1 VNGFWQD
8 VRYAY
13 RMLIKNPGFT
23 AVVVIAMG
31 LGIGANTMIFSV
43 LNAILLR
50 DLPIEHSERLV
61 AIEARTP
68 REGAGA
74 EFSFPDLSDLRQRSR
89 TLESVSGFYTGLAL
103 VTLGRDAERLQD
115 AVISPGLFHT
125 LGLRPMMGREFLPE
139 EEQEGKQYASVIISH
154 RIWSQRLGSDPK
166 AVGRTLKING
176 RVRTVVG
183 VMPPGIRFP
192 ETADFWLP
200 LAYLPADMA
209 RHERFLDVIGRLRPG
224 ATVDQAR
231 AELGTLARSLLHD
244 HPESN
249 RGVTFLAEPYRE
261 YLAKEIRPPMIMLMS
276 AVVFVLLIAC
286 ANVANLM
293 LARATVRQREMGLRA
308 ALGAGRGRLARQ
320 LLTES
325 VMVALAGGA
334 LGVLIAY
341 WSNDIVM
348 ASIPIELAWWM
359 KFGIDGGALLF
370 TAAVAVAS
378 GLLFGLAPVFQV
390 TDQSLYESL
399 KDGGSQ
405 VSAGRA
411 HHRMRN
417 GLVVTEIALSLVL
430 LAGAGLMIRSFLRM
444 QEIRGGL
451 DPQGVITGRVTLP
464 VAVYP
469 EDGDRRRFFA
479 ELLPEIA
486 SLPGVVSASV
496 TGQLPYGNSSSTRP
510 IMVEGHE
517 QDREEQMPWA
527 NYSPVSP
534 GFFATLRI
542 PRRLGRD
549 FVAED
554 RAGSPPVAIVNES
567 AARLLWPGQDPLGRR
582 LRFGARD
589 TSAWRTVI
597 GVVADVRQLAR
608 RDRVSAQVYVAHAQ
622 DPVQS
627 MTLVVR
633 ARGNPA
639 ALTDPLRRLVRAR
652 DADLPLYD
660 LRTMPE
666 AVYLAVWEPR
676 LYALLMA
683 FFALIALVIAAVGIY
698 GVMAY
703 SVAHRTQEIGI
714 RMAMG
719 AAQGT
724 VVRMVVVQG
733 MRLTALGL
741 GIGLAVAFVITRLMA
756 SLLFGV
762 SAGDPPT
769 FLGVAVIL
777 AGSALLACWLPARRA
792 TRIDPMVA
800 LRSE

>member
-1 VNGFWQD
+1 
-8 VRYAY
+8 
-13 RMLIKNPGFT
+13 
-23 AVVVIAMG
+23 
-31 LGIGANTMIFSV
+31 
-43 LNAILLR
+43 
-50 DLPIEHSERLV
+50 
-61 AIEARTP
+61 
-68 REGAGA
+68 
-74 EFSFPDLSDLRQRSR
+74 
-89 TLESVSGFYTGLAL
+89 
-103 VTLGRDAERLQD
+103 
-115 AVISPGLFHT
+115 
-125 LGLRPMMGREFLPE
+125 
-139 EEQEGKQYASVIISH
+139 
-154 RIWSQRLGSDPK
+154 
-166 AVGRTLKING
+166 
-176 RVRTVVG
+176 
-183 VMPPGIRFP
+183 
-192 ETADFWLP
+192 
-200 LAYLPADMA
+200 
-209 RHERFLDVIGRLRPG
+209 
-224 ATVDQAR
+224 
-231 AELGTLARSLLHD
+231 
-244 HPESN
+244 
-249 RGVTFLAEPYRE
+249 
-261 YLAKEIRPPMIMLMS
+261 
-276 AVVFVLLIAC
+276 
-286 ANVANLM
+286 
-293 LARATVRQREMGLRA
+293 
-308 ALGAGRGRLARQ
+308 
-320 LLTES
+320 
-325 VMVALAGGA
+325 
-334 LGVLIAY
+334 
-341 WSNDIVM
+341 
-348 ASIPIELAWWM
+348 
-359 KFGIDGGALLF
+359 
-370 TAAVAVAS
+370 
-378 GLLFGLAPVFQV
+378 
-390 TDQSLYESL
+390 
-399 KDGGSQ
+399 
-405 VSAGRA
+405 
-411 HHRMRN
+411 
-417 GLVVTEIALSLVL
+417 
-430 LAGAGLMIRSFLRM
+430 M

-549 FVAED
+549 FVSED

-724 VVRMVVVQG
+724 VVRMVVLQG